1 MNTPQVCRWS
11 CKCSDRAE
19 LIVTGAEKNPSDTP
33 SGLEQTDGM
42 ATDFTQD
49 SVLYFLRCN
58 GGRVKNSELLA
69 HFNAFIKDHKNQ
81 THNRELFKKFINSVA
96 VVKTEEG
103 VRYVVLR
110 KTFLGHVVGGD
121 ITAGSHSPTPPIG
134 QQPAPQARERDRSPR
149 DPVNL
154 NQERGQK
161 ELIETHLNVTNQ
173 KLHVPPGN
181 TIQLTEKI
189 LASAGIV
196 KTNNVKSTVNFEKPI
211 QSSSPCVT
219 DHALPPASSN
229 KEARFRPSYNAEK
242 SKGSEDGS
250 GQNIEA
256 KWDKKPVTLPLSV
269 PKLNHK
275 GIYIGGYTLGKQSI
289 EPKRSYPP
297 PEFLYTEV
305 KPPAP
310 QPHLAQV
317 QQNAVQPKRKTSEA
331 DHRGASA
338 ATGWPLLTTLEH
350 ASSFPCLSDPSAAPL
365 TPDPQV
371 TRSNCN
377 LDGNLHLHHSIPQ
390 QPRPK
395 EDGVPDPVPIPDIHS
410 QYPEESRAAV
420 PQSWVKP
427 QPPQCHLP
435 LDSPYHTPTADSA
448 RSSGYSEQYHH
459 QADSGLSSHHSH
471 SSLLLCPSLNSRDE
485 WPQGSRR
492 DEWASYEALNY
503 QVLSG
508 EQLSQMHC
516 AEKQAPCPHYHSTGY
531 LDNNKV
537 DIASS
542 WHHSTGYLHDDD
554 GSESNE
560 STSIPGSAPEPFL
573 RPAVQRLS
581 TQLRSRMCR
590 SLGAGLDQQFPEDG
604 VSARHN
610 RLHLLSSNLSISHSF
625 SHPTSRTPSY
635 RDLRGEMRSGASSN
649 KSLNSGHD
657 SSYFHRHNLVPL
669 EPKEHDWLV
678 KGAAGLWADIYT
690 LFRDEP
696 SLLTKRDFITGYTIL
711 HWIAKHGDHRVLNTL
726 WYGVNKAG
734 FKLDVDVKTTCG
746 YTPLHLAT
754 IHGNDKMIRLLVHK
768 FSANVALRDT
778 SGKKAWQHLSRTGPI
793 DLLEMLGAPQC
804 LTSTEGSSS
813 SQSTGE
819 RPTRPVTSS
828 GSAAVKRSTSIA
840 VFLNKTLMKFPGR
853 ERSQSSDSLV

>member
-1 MNTPQVCRWS
+1 M
-11 CKCSDRAE
+11 
-19 LIVTGAEKNPSDTP
+19 G
-33 SGLEQTDGM
+33 
-42 ATDFTQD
+42 D

-134 QQPAPQARERDRSPR
+134 QQPAPQARERD
-149 DPVNL
+149 
-154 NQERGQK
+154 
-161 ELIETHLNVTNQ
+161 
-173 KLHVPPGN
+173 
-181 TIQLTEKI
+181 
-189 LASAGIV
+189 
-196 KTNNVKSTVNFEKPI
+196 
-211 QSSSPCVT
+211 
-219 DHALPPASSN
+219 
-229 KEARFRPSYNAEK
+229 
-242 SKGSEDGS
+242 
-250 GQNIEA
+250 
-256 KWDKKPVTLPLSV
+256 
-269 PKLNHK
+269 
-275 GIYIGGYTLGKQSI
+275 
-289 EPKRSYPP
+289 
-297 PEFLYTEV
+297 
-305 KPPAP
+305 
-310 QPHLAQV
+310 
-317 QQNAVQPKRKTSEA
+317 
-331 DHRGASA
+331 
-338 ATGWPLLTTLEH
+338 
-350 ASSFPCLSDPSAAPL
+350 
-365 TPDPQV
+365 
-371 TRSNCN
+371 
-377 LDGNLHLHHSIPQ
+377 
-390 QPRPK
+390 
-395 EDGVPDPVPIPDIHS
+395 
-410 QYPEESRAAV
+410 
-420 PQSWVKP
+420 
-427 QPPQCHLP
+427 
-435 LDSPYHTPTADSA
+435 
-448 RSSGYSEQYHH
+448 
-459 QADSGLSSHHSH
+459 
-471 SSLLLCPSLNSRDE
+471 
-485 WPQGSRR
+485 
-492 DEWASYEALNY
+492 
-503 QVLSG
+503 
-508 EQLSQMHC
+508 
-516 AEKQAPCPHYHSTGY
+516 
-531 LDNNKV
+531 
-537 DIASS
+537 
-542 WHHSTGYLHDDD
+542 
-554 GSESNE
+554 
-560 STSIPGSAPEPFL
+560 
-573 RPAVQRLS
+573 
-581 TQLRSRMCR
+581 RSRMCR

>member
-1 MNTPQVCRWS
+1 
-11 CKCSDRAE
+11 
-19 LIVTGAEKNPSDTP
+19 
-33 SGLEQTDGM
+33 M

-69 HFNAFIKDHKNQ
+69 HFNAFIKDQKNQ

-110 KTFLGHVVGGD
+110 KTFL
-121 ITAGSHSPTPPIG
+121 
-134 QQPAPQARERDRSPR
+134 
-149 DPVNL
+149 
-154 NQERGQK
+154 
-161 ELIETHLNVTNQ
+161 
-173 KLHVPPGN
+173 
-181 TIQLTEKI
+181 
-189 LASAGIV
+189 
-196 KTNNVKSTVNFEKPI
+196 
-211 QSSSPCVT
+211 
-219 DHALPPASSN
+219 
-229 KEARFRPSYNAEK
+229 
-242 SKGSEDGS
+242 
-250 GQNIEA
+250 
-256 KWDKKPVTLPLSV
+256 
-269 PKLNHK
+269 
-275 GIYIGGYTLGKQSI
+275 
-289 EPKRSYPP
+289 
-297 PEFLYTEV
+297 
-305 KPPAP
+305 
-310 QPHLAQV
+310 
-317 QQNAVQPKRKTSEA
+317 
-331 DHRGASA
+331 GASA

-371 TRSNCN
+371 TRGNGN

-435 LDSPYHTPTADSA
+435 LDSPYHTPTAD
-448 RSSGYSEQYHH
+448 
-459 QADSGLSSHHSH
+459 
-471 SSLLLCPSLNSRDE
+471 N
-485 WPQGSRR
+485 
-492 DEWASYEALNY
+492 
-503 QVLSG
+503 
-508 EQLSQMHC
+508 
-516 AEKQAPCPHYHSTGY
+516 
-531 LDNNKV
+531 
-537 DIASS
+537 
-542 WHHSTGYLHDDD
+542 
-554 GSESNE
+554 
-560 STSIPGSAPEPFL
+560 
-573 RPAVQRLS
+573 
-581 TQLRSRMCR
+581 
-590 SLGAGLDQQFPEDG
+590 
-604 VSARHN
+604 
-610 RLHLLSSNLSISHSF
+610 
-625 SHPTSRTPSY
+625 
-635 RDLRGEMRSGASSN
+635 LRGEMRSGASSN

-696 SLLTKRDFITGYTIL
+696 SLLTNRDFITGYTIL

-746 YTPLHLAT
+746 YTPLHLAA

-793 DLLEMLGAPQC
+793 YLLEMLGAPQC

-828 GSAAVKRSTSIA
+828 GSATVKRSTSIA